1 MSTVG
6 GTEAGAARST
16 ASDSTDVVGRRIGAL
31 IVDGVLFAIVFVVV
45 AIATGGGNSGHGHAS
60 VHMSGTPFLVYLLAW
75 FAYFTICEATTGQ
88 TLGKRLLRVRVVS
101 DDGTKVGLGQAA
113 ARNLL
118 RLVDALPVFY
128 IVGLISIAATGEGRR
143 QRVGDLAAHTRVV
156 SA

>member
-6 GTEAGAARST
+6 GTEAGAARAT
-16 ASDSTDVVGRRIGAL
+16 TSDSTDVVGRRIGAL
-31 IVDGVLFAIVFVVV
+31 IIDGVLFGVVFVIV
-45 AIATGGGNSGHGHAS
+45 AIAAGGGHSGHGHAS

-88 TLGKRLLRVRVVS
+88 TLGKRLLRVRVV
-101 DDGTKVGLGQAA
+101 DADGTPPGWGQYAT
-113 ARNLL
+113 RNLL

-128 IVGLISIAATGEGRR
+128 IVCLISIAATGENRR
-143 QRVGDLAAHTRVV
+143 QRVGDIAAGTRVV